1 MYFEKSAYIIFLTSS
16 KSRDFIILNNYIFKL
31 SKLSIIE
38 IEKLKSN
45 ITEKLKKSPRIQHSW
60 GYCFL

>member
-1 MYFEKSAYIIFLTSS
+1 MILVTLGTQDKSFERL
-16 KSRDFIILNNYIFKL
+16 L
-31 SKLSIIE
+31 IE